1 MCPPLKLILICFK
14 PIFVKEIFQ
23 RTKEKVSEASH
34 NKRLII
40 GKDPFVRTSSHYD
53 LVSNCCLDVLLR
65 LAQ

>member
-1 MCPPLKLILICFK
+1 MSQLKLILVCFK

-23 RTKEKVSEASH
+23 STKEKVSEASH

-40 GKDPFVRTSSHYD
+40 GKDPSVHTSSHCD
-53 LVSNCCLDVLLR
+53 LVSNCCLKVLLR